1 MLLELKAKLARLDSF
16 SNNSDRIIGLVVPIR
31 IFIKLFWMV
40 DVSGMLSIRAVLVSM
55 ILIKHI
61 ILIWESK
68 FESLEILS

>member
-68 FESLEILS
+68 FESA